1 MKITN
6 VSCTQFAGLRERNI
20 SLSDGINVIY
30 GKNESGKSTIVN
42 LISRTLFQ
50 DAKLDKRS
58 DKEFCENFFPS
69 TKKGSTFVADF
80 ADGKIIF
87 ETSQGTYT
95 LTKEWGIEPRCIL
108 STPDGV
114 IRDNAT
120 IINALKELLVY
131 GEGVYSDMLF
141 SSQKNTDFS
150 LQTILDASKKTDAK
164 QEIIDAISQVFAES
178 DGVSMDAVEQ
188 AINAKIDEIAGKH
201 WNVETNAPVKKSSR
215 WSNGLGEILK
225 AYYALED
232 AKAVLTEISRLEEE
246 ADRASAIFAERDVA
260 VRSAE
265 NAYNKFNTFS
275 GMLSV
280 QNERKKTVARI
291 EAELRKIEDV
301 LHKWP
306 DISEKLCIVK
316 KLESEFKDRKN
327 LDLYFA
333 AKALNDSLS
342 AYKEKISGMVC
353 PTDNEIA
360 IVKNAQRQI
369 AILEN
374 KLCGI
379 NLIANV
385 KMFDGNQVE
394 IKSLRTGSIIDVSDA
409 VSITESVIISIPGIM
424 EMQLAPADVNVAEIE
439 VRLHEYRQNLD
450 DVFKKYGVSVLEEL
464 ENIKNNYSSLQTDI
478 AKCEVQLSALLE
490 SASFEEIQA
499 TVNNII
505 GTPRSKVEIS
515 ADITSFCGNIEISR
529 YIVSN
534 ETIIKTYENDYT
546 SIAELKAKAFDLQI
560 ELKKAQSDLVTIEDI
575 PLEFA
580 NITDP
585 DRYLEGLQNDLKFK
599 QQLREDALRE
609 KSATASRLESYKENR
624 SGDPIADVE
633 NADCEFRKQKSLLAH
648 WQHIAQVF
656 SEQKENIADNPL
668 VDLAENF
675 ARYLNI
681 ISGGKVISEFPE
693 ADKLNMSIYSSERLV
708 DYAKLS
714 EGTKETVSLAFRLA
728 VLEHLF
734 PDGGGVVVLD
744 DPFANMDAER
754 TAQSIAL
761 IKECGKRHQVILLT
775 CKENYL
781 DAFEGYEVRL

>member
-1 MKITN
+1 M
-6 VSCTQFAGLRERNI
+6 
-20 SLSDGINVIY
+20 
-30 GKNESGKSTIVN
+30 
-42 LISRTLFQ
+42 
-50 DAKLDKRS
+50 
-58 DKEFCENFFPS
+58 
-69 TKKGSTFVADF
+69 
-80 ADGKIIF
+80 
-87 ETSQGTYT
+87 
-95 LTKEWGIEPRCIL
+95 
-108 STPDGV
+108 
-114 IRDNAT
+114 
-120 IINALKELLVY
+120 
-131 GEGVYSDMLF
+131 
-141 SSQKNTDFS
+141 
-150 LQTILDASKKTDAK
+150 
-164 QEIIDAISQVFAES
+164 
-178 DGVSMDAVEQ
+178 
-188 AINAKIDEIAGKH
+188 
-201 WNVETNAPVKKSSR
+201 
-215 WSNGLGEILK
+215 
-225 AYYALED
+225 
-232 AKAVLTEISRLEEE
+232 
-246 ADRASAIFAERDVA
+246 
-260 VRSAE
+260 
-265 NAYNKFNTFS
+265 
-275 GMLSV
+275 
-280 QNERKKTVARI
+280 
-291 EAELRKIEDV
+291 
-301 LHKWP
+301 
-306 DISEKLCIVK
+306 
-316 KLESEFKDRKN
+316 
-327 LDLYFA
+327 
-333 AKALNDSLS
+333 
-342 AYKEKISGMVC
+342 
-353 PTDNEIA
+353 
-360 IVKNAQRQI
+360 
-369 AILEN
+369 
-374 KLCGI
+374 
-379 NLIANV
+379 
-385 KMFDGNQVE
+385 
-394 IKSLRTGSIIDVSDA
+394 
-409 VSITESVIISIPGIM
+409 
-424 EMQLAPADVNVAEIE
+424 
-439 VRLHEYRQNLD
+439 RLHEYRQNLD